1 MPRRLAA
8 WLAAALA
15 LTLAASPAAAHTVFP
30 SRIDLPTGF
39 QPEGIADRGLTAFVG
54 SLATGQILTVNL
66 RTGTHAQLVAGGTPP
81 AVGLDYERRHDRLWV
96 AGGPSGQVRVYD
108 ASSGALL
115 RTYTVTAGFLNDVAV
130 TRNAVYVTDSFIQQL
145 VVIPLGSD
153 GSLPTG
159 ATIRPIQAP
168 FTYVAGQFN
177 ANGIV
182 GYHGSLLIP
191 NSHTGQLFAVDPA
204 TGASHE
210 LLPAGSVP
218 FADGLERRGSTLYV
232 VQNQLNRVARYR
244 IRGDRLVLRG
254 TITSA
259 DLSVPTTAT
268 VAGGRLWAVN
278 ARFGVPNPTGSYWI
292 TRLPAR

>member
-1 MPRRLAA
+1 MPRRVTALF
-8 WLAAALA
+8 AAALA
-15 LTLAASPAAAHTVFP
+15 LVLAASPAAAHAFP
-30 SRIDLPTGF
+30 SRIELPTGF
-39 QPEGIADRGLTAFVG
+39 QPEGITDRGLTAFVG
-54 SLATGQILTVNL
+54 SLATGQILAVNL
-66 RTGTHAQLVAGGTPP
+66 RTGTHTQLVAGGTPP
-81 AVGLDYERRHDRLWV
+81 AVGMDYERRNDRLWV

-130 TRNAVYVTDSFIQQL
+130 TRDAVYVTDSFIPQL
-145 VVIPLGSD
+145 VVIPLGAD
-153 GSLPTG
+153 GSLPTS

-182 GYHGSLLIP
+182 AVQGSLLIP
-191 NSHTGQLFAVDPA
+191 NSQTGQLFAVDPA
-204 TGASHE
+204 TGATRE
-210 LLPAGSVP
+210 LLPAGSIP

-232 VQNQLNRVARYR
+232 VQNQLNRVARYQ

-254 TITSA
+254 TITG

-268 VAGGRLWAVN
+268 FAGGRLWAVN
-278 ARFGVPNPTGSYWI
+278 ARFGVANPTGSYWI